1 MYSSQLSNFQ
11 ILIVIMPSDND
22 SDLANSL
29 SDLKE
34 ELRSGFFSSLK
45 RELVE
50 ENTLAIKKL
59 TSTASSTPKFK
70 KKGNE
75 KQFEVNSQVLDHV
88 HSASSFLTATPPQVE
103 KALEEL
109 KEGEK
114 KLAHRNKL
122 ILIADSAEEGW
133 EVVNEY
139 QRRDLAED
147 SDDDKR
153 IRRAEARAFQKRRRA
168 QSQKKRPNFSQGL
181 PYPPFTSTVRASSP
195 VPLLQPSVFPAAF
208 QNPYTGSW
216 PKASPGLRGGSCFA
230 CGKFGHFRSQF
241 PVPNY
246 QPSANQPNKSL

>member
-11 ILIVIMPSDND
+11 ILAVIMPFENIT
-22 SDLANSL
+22 DLAKSL
-29 SDLKE
+29 SGLKE
-34 ELRSGFFSSLK
+34 ELRSGFSSLK
-45 RELVE
+45 RELVD
-50 ENTLAIKKL
+50 ENNLAIKKL
-59 TSTASSTPKFK
+59 KSAASSAPKFK

-88 HSASSFLTATPPQVE
+88 QSASLFLAATPPQMD

-139 QRRDLAED
+139 QRRDLADD

-153 IRRAEARAFQKRRRA
+153 IRQAEARASQKRRRA
-168 QSQKKRPNFSQGL
+168 
-181 PYPPFTSTVRASSP
+181 
-195 VPLLQPSVFPAAF
+195 
-208 QNPYTGSW
+208 
-216 PKASPGLRGGSCFA
+216 
-230 CGKFGHFRSQF
+230 
-241 PVPNY
+241 
-246 QPSANQPNKSL
+246 

>member
-11 ILIVIMPSDND
+11 ILAVIMPFENIT
-22 SDLANSL
+22 DLAKSL

-34 ELRSGFFSSLK
+34 ELRSGFSSLK
-45 RELVE
+45 RELVD
-50 ENTLAIKKL
+50 ENNLAIKKL
-59 TSTASSTPKFK
+59 KSAASSAPKFK

-88 HSASSFLTATPPQVE
+88 QSASLFLAATPPQMD

-139 QRRDLAED
+139 QRRDLADD

-153 IRRAEARAFQKRRRA
+153 IRQAEARASQKRRRA
-168 QSQKKRPNFSQGL
+168 
-181 PYPPFTSTVRASSP
+181 
-195 VPLLQPSVFPAAF
+195 
-208 QNPYTGSW
+208 
-216 PKASPGLRGGSCFA
+216 
-230 CGKFGHFRSQF
+230 
-241 PVPNY
+241 
-246 QPSANQPNKSL
+246 